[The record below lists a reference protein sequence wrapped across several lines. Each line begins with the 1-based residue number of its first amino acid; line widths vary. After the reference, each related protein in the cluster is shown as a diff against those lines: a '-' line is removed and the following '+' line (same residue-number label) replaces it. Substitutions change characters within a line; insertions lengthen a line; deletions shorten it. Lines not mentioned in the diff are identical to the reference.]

1 MPRRC
6 IAAGCSTKG
15 GEGYSLHESPREESL
30 CATWT
35 RAVKQQ
41 RMDWKGPT
49 AASLLC
55 SKHFKLD
62 CFVTEGVRYR
72 DSIGIPT
79 KKCLKPALI
88 PTMFP
93 RSIHS
98 SSSQPPTP
106 SQRPAYKIRKQKS
119 VSNLCHYNINTV

>member
-6 IAAGCSTKG
+6 VAAGCNTKG
-15 GEGYSLHESPREESL
+15 GEGYSLHEFPREESL
-30 CATWT
+30 RVKWT

-79 KKCLKPALI
+79 KKRLKPGSI
-88 PTMFP
+88 PTIFP
-93 RSIHS
+93 RSIHGG
-98 SSSQPPTP
+98 SSQLPTP
-106 SQRPAYKIRKQKS
+106 SQRPASERRKRKS
-119 VSNLCHYNINTV
+119 VSNLHYCNINS